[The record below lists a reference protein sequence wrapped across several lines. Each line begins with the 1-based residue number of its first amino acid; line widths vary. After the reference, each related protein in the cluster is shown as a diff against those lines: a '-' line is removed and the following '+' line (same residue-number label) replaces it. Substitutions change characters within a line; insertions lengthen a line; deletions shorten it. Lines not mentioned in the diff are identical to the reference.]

1 MHGSMTHQL
10 AVEKNKRDDASL
22 ILRQANLQ
30 DCLVW
35 AKEWFKSGTHAKHFF
50 IKIHTTVRSWLMRA
64 LISVILRIMWVFA
77 DSTTACSTNL

>member
-35 AKEWFKSGTHAKHFF
+35 AKEWFKSGTHAKKIFF
-50 IKIHTTVRSWLMRA
+50 LLKYKTDVGITHYSKVLVNASL
-64 LISVILRIMWVFA
+64 
-77 DSTTACSTNL
+77 N

>member
-35 AKEWFKSGTHAKHFF
+35 AKEWFKIGTHAKKFF
-50 IKIHTTVRSWLMRA
+50 YQNTKLM
-64 LISVILRIMWVFA
+64 
-77 DSTTACSTNL
+77 